1 MELFRSETM
10 QLMQLIVPAEAARD
24 TVADLGD
31 VGLVQ
36 FRDLNPDRG
45 AFQRTYANQVKRCD
59 EMLRKLRYFSEQI
72 HKAGLVAVPS
82 PDRAQPYQLDE
93 LEAKLESLELEL
105 RQITVN
111 TDKLRRSHAELVE
124 LQLVLEKAGG
134 FFDEARGD
142 ANRARG
148 DGISISGGVG
158 LLGGA
163 VGGPLGSDLES
174 GDMGESLLRGV
185 DDRGGPGSSY
195 EMYADPKAVRLGF
208 ITGVLLTHKTQSFE
222 RVLFRA
228 TRGNMFLK
236 QSPIEGKVEDPN
248 TGEPAEK
255 TVYVVFFAGERARAK
270 ILKICEAFGANRYPF
285 PEDFSR
291 QRQMNAEVTA
301 RLTELQSTLDASVRH
316 RNATLADVGR
326 QLKAWVEQTRR
337 EKAIYHTLNMFS
349 IDVTR
354 KCLVAEGWC
363 PVSAKARVQ
372 EALFRANRS
381 SSAQMGT
388 VFQPLATKEAP
399 PTYFATNKVTEV
411 FQGIVE
417 AYGVGRYRE
426 VNPTVF
432 TIVTFPFL
440 FAVMFGDF
448 GHGILMLAAATYM
461 VVNEKRLASKPL
473 NEIVQMGFDGRY
485 CILLM
490 AVFSIYTGLLY
501 NECFSV
507 PMSIFGGSKWRCD
520 PDDPTAAT
528 GECATQY
535 TTGLTQDGTYAFG
548 VDPIWHGS
556 KTELPF
562 LNSLK
567 MKMSILMGVTQMML
581 GIFMSL
587 LNFLHTRDFLSIAC
601 EFIPQVIFLGSL
613 FGYLS
618 MLIILKWVTPGCTAD
633 LYHVMIY
640 MFLSPGNADCAGEG
654 PEGGPGCPEN
664 VLFWGQSGFQVF
676 LVLIALAS
684 VPVMLFPKPY
694 YLKKRWEARRA
705 GRSYVRVGDGD
716 GEDEEE
722 DLALDEH
729 THGGEFDFGEV
740 LVHQM
745 IHTIEFVLGAVSNT
759 ASYLRLWALSL
770 AHAQLSAVFWDRV
783 FMASVATGSPVAMTV
798 GFAVWA
804 AATVGVLMLMESL
817 SAFLHALR
825 LHWVEYQNK
834 FYRGDGYKFTPFSFA
849 AILREE
855 FE

>member
-1 MELFRSETM
+1 MTCNLWFKFTRDTLAQVARRACGGRVPLRRNACAMELFRSETM
-10 QLMQLIVPAEAARD
+10 QLMQLIVPAEAAHD

-45 AFQRTYANQVKRCD
+45 AFQRTYSNQVKRCD

-174 GDMGESLLRGV
+174 GDMGESLLRNA

-236 QSPIEGKVEDPN
+236 QSPIEGKLEDPG

-326 QLKAWVEQTRR
+326 DLKAWVDQTRR

-411 FQGIVE
+411 F
-417 AYGVGRYRE
+417 R
-426 VNPTVF
+426 
-432 TIVTFPFL
+432 
-440 FAVMFGDF
+440 
-448 GHGILMLAAATYM
+448 
-461 VVNEKRLASKPL
+461 
-473 NEIVQMGFDGRY
+473 
-485 CILLM
+485 
-490 AVFSIYTGLLY
+490 
-501 NECFSV
+501 
-507 PMSIFGGSKWRCD
+507 GSWRR
-520 PDDPTAAT
+520 TAWA
-528 GECATQY
+528 
-535 TTGLTQDGTYAFG
+535 GT
-548 VDPIWHGS
+548 
-556 KTELPF
+556 
-562 LNSLK
+562 
-567 MKMSILMGVTQMML
+567 
-581 GIFMSL
+581 
-587 LNFLHTRDFLSIAC
+587 
-601 EFIPQVIFLGSL
+601 
-613 FGYLS
+613 
-618 MLIILKWVTPGCTAD
+618 
-633 LYHVMIY
+633 
-640 MFLSPGNADCAGEG
+640 
-654 PEGGPGCPEN
+654 
-664 VLFWGQSGFQVF
+664 
-676 LVLIALAS
+676 
-684 VPVMLFPKPY
+684 
-694 YLKKRWEARRA
+694 AR
-705 GRSYVRVGDGD
+705 
-716 GEDEEE
+716 
-722 DLALDEH
+722 
-729 THGGEFDFGEV
+729 
-740 LVHQM
+740 
-745 IHTIEFVLGAVSNT
+745 
-759 ASYLRLWALSL
+759 
-770 AHAQLSAVFWDRV
+770 
-783 FMASVATGSPVAMTV
+783 
-798 GFAVWA
+798 
-804 AATVGVLMLMESL
+804 
-817 SAFLHALR
+817 
-825 LHWVEYQNK
+825 
-834 FYRGDGYKFTPFSFA
+834 
-849 AILREE
+849 
-855 FE
+855 